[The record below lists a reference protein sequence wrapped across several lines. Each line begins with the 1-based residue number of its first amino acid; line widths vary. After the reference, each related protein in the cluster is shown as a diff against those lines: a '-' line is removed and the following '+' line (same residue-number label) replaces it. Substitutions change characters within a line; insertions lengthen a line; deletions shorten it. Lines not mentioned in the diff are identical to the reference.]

1 MGVVH
6 HTANKM
12 NKPQLYATT
21 WVNLTRMLSKG
32 SSDTK
37 EWILYDS
44 IYKVLKADKLKHSF

>member
-37 EWILYDS
+37 E
-44 IYKVLKADKLKHSF
+44 